1 MDEEE
6 EEFDGA
12 SIQLTDGN
20 ERRATVA
27 ETRVKHPCR
36 IYVGRTGTGCFLEG
50 NDPLPGDYGLAWL
63 LVRLA
68 HLEVIASTT
77 YFTAAQAFDLYE
89 SMPSGDVWAEM
100 RTKLLVILF
109 SRIVDADNFC
119 ARCNDLP
126 LSDALR
132 LRHRLGIL
140 NLWDPRIS
148 LKSGVLRLSRKDDRL
163 VAKTILA
170 LAGGSSAP
178 AFANGQFRDAEDP
191 LVLGGW
197 APPDEKEWAEMDPA
211 DMSETKLPTRGTLT
225 FSASADPG
233 PSGESFLDL
242 VGCGR
247 ERPAGAVFL
256 V

>member
-68 HLEVIASTT
+68 HLEV
-77 YFTAAQAFDLYE
+77 
-89 SMPSGDVWAEM
+89 
-100 RTKLLVILF
+100 R
-109 SRIVDADNFC
+109 
-119 ARCNDLP
+119 
-126 LSDALR
+126 
-132 LRHRLGIL
+132 
-140 NLWDPRIS
+140 
-148 LKSGVLRLSRKDDRL
+148 
-163 VAKTILA
+163 
-170 LAGGSSAP
+170 
-178 AFANGQFRDAEDP
+178 
-191 LVLGGW
+191 
-197 APPDEKEWAEMDPA
+197 
-211 DMSETKLPTRGTLT
+211 TLT
-225 FSASADPG
+225 FSATADPG

-247 ERPAGAVFL
+247 KRPAGAVFL